1 MLNPTL
7 VVARK
12 EAIDSLRDTRS
23 VISSL
28 MYTLM
33 GPAVIFMV
41 SMALRTAMR
50 KDAVL
55 IGMMSIF
62 TLVSAFAGGM
72 NVAMDTVAGER
83 ERQSLLPL
91 LMNPVR
97 RREIAL
103 GKWLAVGLFSMGGLI
118 LNLAGFAIV
127 FAATGMHLPAGLW
140 RLWLAVTAGI
150 LPLALLAASL
160 QLLISTVCR
169 AAKEAQTYLSMLVF
183 LPMGLGMFQAFFP
196 AAARGWFAFL
206 PVMGQQLQLE
216 SWLKGAT
223 AALVPAAALGCFTA
237 ALALLVLE
245 LAANRLHRD
254 EIVYGN

>member
-1 MLNPTL
+1 MLSPVL

-12 EAIDSLRDTRS
+12 EALDSLRDTRS

-28 MYTLM
+28 MYAFM
-33 GPAVIFMV
+33 GPAVVWMV
-41 SMALRTAMR
+41 SMAVRV
-50 KDAVL
+50 DAVL
-55 IGMMSIF
+55 VGMMSVF
-62 TLVSAFAGGM
+62 TLVAAFAGGM

-97 RREIAL
+97 RRDILL
-103 GKWLAVGLFSMGGLI
+103 GKWLAISLFAVAGMA

-127 FAATGMHLPAGLW
+127 LAKAGIHLPL
-140 RLWLAVTAGI
+140 LAAIAGI
-150 LPLALLAASL
+150 LPLALLAAAI

-183 LPMGLGMFQAFFP
+183 LPMALGLFHVFFP
-196 AAARGWFAFL
+196 AGVRGWFAFL
-206 PVMGQQLQLE
+206 PVLGQQLQLE
-216 SWLKGAT
+216 RSLKGGGT
-223 AALVPAAALGCFTA
+223 SLGAASALGCFTA
-237 ALALLVLE
+237 GVALLVLE